1 MVYFIVLLIFLI
13 GTYKYDVRNQING
26 RRAFF
31 IIECL
36 VLILLYGL
44 RYRIGADSLNYE
56 YKWDFMPTLS
66 EISEWSD
73 LINLEYQPLFYLL
86 AATIKSWGSDFLY
99 FQVFH
104 ALFINTMVFII
115 IKRYSNHIFTSVLF
129 YYLFYS
135 YILNTEIIRE
145 SYAVVIFLY
154 SLKYL
159 KTRNYLKYYACC
171 FFGLGFHASA
181 MIFFLFPFC
190 VRFFEKTW
198 SIKQLLYAVI
208 MIMALSFV
216 FKDFVMQILQ
226 LGLFS
231 ETNQAKI
238 EGYAF
243 ESTQNNLFGYL
254 SWLIMCFFYVYVTR
268 IMKQCGVSNP
278 QNNLA
283 VNIVLFTVLL
293 NPLLSI
299 ISSRIGGYFTLL
311 FIISF
316 ADLIYL
322 NKRTQYLRFNVI
334 AVFVVFLYLNL
345 GGLFLVDTWNSKK
358 EKVYSRYYPYSSII
372 DKTIYPERESLLKY

>member
-159 KTRNYLKYYACC
+159 KTRYYLKYYACC
-171 FFGLGFHASA
+171 FLGFGFHASA
-181 MIFFLFPFC
+181 MIFFLFPLC
-190 VRFFEKTW
+190 VRFFEKSW
-198 SIKQLLYAVI
+198 SSKHIFCAII

-216 FKDFVMQILQ
+216 YKDFVNRIL
-226 LGLFS
+226 LFGLFS
-231 ETNQAKI
+231 DVNQAKI

-243 ESTQNNLFGYL
+243 ESTENNLLGYML
-254 SWLIMCFFYVYVTR
+254 WLIRCLFYVYVTR
-268 IMKQCGVSNP
+268 IMKQCGVSSP

-283 VNIVLFTVLL
+283 VNIVLFSVLL
-293 NPLLSI
+293 HPLFNI
-299 ISSRIGGYFTLL
+299 ISARIGGYFTLL

-316 ADLIYL
+316 ADLMYL
-322 NKRTQYLRFNVI
+322 NVKTYYLRQRVI
-334 AVFVVFLYLNL
+334 FVFLVFFYLNI
-345 GGLFLVDTWNSKK
+345 GGLFLVDTWNPKR
-358 EKVYSRYYPYSSII
+358 ERVYSRYYPYSSVI
-372 DKTIYPERESLLKY
+372 DKTMYPERESLLKY